1 MDHGRMIDLH
11 SHTDQSDGTFTAAEL
26 VAEAKRIGLKAL
38 AITDHDTMLGFNQAV
53 PHAEA
58 AGLRLIGGIELSTK
72 FQGVSVHL
80 LGYFPKQ
87 LPPEE
92 FRGWLNFLLE
102 SRRDRNRRLIDK
114 LNSLGVSITLEEV
127 EAYGKTLTARPHFAR
142 VLIDKGYAKDLQD
155 AFDQYL
161 DEKGRGYVQR
171 HDIPIQ
177 EAIDRIRNAGGVSSL
192 AHPVRVAKNQ
202 WDVLGR
208 YVDELAHMGL
218 QAIEVYHSDH
228 SPENVAYYKTLAE
241 RFKLGQTGGSDF
253 HGANKP
259 AISLGTGA
267 RNNLNVPDDLADKLA
282 DLVAN

>member
-1 MDHGRMIDLH
+1 MIDLH

-38 AITDHDTMLGFNQAV
+38 AITDHDTMLGFHQAV

-72 FQGVSVHL
+72 FQAVSVHL

-92 FRGWLNFLLE
+92 FQEWLSFLLE
-102 SRRDRNRRLIDK
+102 SRRDRNRRLIER
-114 LNSLGVSITLEEV
+114 LNSLGIPITLEEV

-208 YVDELAHMGL
+208 YVEELSQMGL
-218 QAIEVYHSDH
+218 QAVEVYHSDH

-282 DLVAN
+282 DLIAK